1 MGKNILIRSC
11 QSSKMASCSSRQE
24 SQDADTTDH
33 HEVNLVKDANLMTPK
48 QCSSLAWKFF
58 GFKHED
64 GVVKDHTYVSLPAR
78 CAFSILYIRIL
89 YIIYLYN
96 YI

>member
-1 MGKNILIRSC
+1 
-11 QSSKMASCSSRQE
+11 MASFSSRQE

-33 HEVNLVKDANLMTPK
+33 HEVDLVKDANLMTPK

-89 YIIYLYN
+89 YNYYTFIYLYN
-96 YI
+96 FIIIYKLTRNL